1 MHAENP
7 VVLAAI
13 IAIGIG
19 AHNFGEGLAI
29 GASAAS
35 GATAIALALIV
46 GFGLHNATEGFG
58 VAAPLVGRVVPT
70 WAQIGLAGL
79 IAGGPTFIG
88 TIVGYTF
95 LLADALRALSRDC
108 GRRAGLRH
116 RRAVEYAAQ
125 DGPDRVGDDH
135 DVRGVSD
142 CAGDRTLSR
151 YERRLGMVFGIV
163 LAVTLAGPLDGIA
176 ARPQFAHA
184 IVAAEVY
191 DLDAKRPLYARNAGT
206 LMEAAST
213 TKLLTNG
220 TSLALLGPNFRWT
233 TPVYRTGPI
242 DAAGTLHGDLVLVA
256 SGDPNLS
263 QRIQSDGSLAF
274 ENEDHSY
281 DGSYETRAVPG
292 DPLAVLRDLAAQ
304 VVRAGIKQIDGGVVV
319 DASLFA
325 DQGPEGGTGA
335 ILSPIVVNDNLV
347 DVTVTPGTNAG
358 DPTTISVS
366 PETPYVSFVN
376 QSKTSA
382 AGTEPTVNLGGRDKS
397 NADGS
402 HTVTITGTMPAG
414 RSILFAY
421 RVPEPQRFAQEAF
434 TVALRDAGVTVNAP
448 SSTAA
453 FDHATASA
461 AYTAADLVARHVSPP
476 LSEDVYLTLKVSDNL
491 QCRLDA
497 VYVGLCDRREDGS
510 LEGGLRARA
519 SAARCGGA
527 RSTRRVATRRPWQLR
542 LLYAALHGELSRMGC
557 PSTVVPV
564 AVACVADPR
573 RRRHALQYSKRLG
586 SRR

>member
-1 MHAENP
+1 
-7 VVLAAI
+7 
-13 IAIGIG
+13 
-19 AHNFGEGLAI
+19 
-29 GASAAS
+29 
-35 GATAIALALIV
+35 
-46 GFGLHNATEGFG
+46 
-58 VAAPLVGRVVPT
+58 
-70 WAQIGLAGL
+70 
-79 IAGGPTFIG
+79 
-88 TIVGYTF
+88 
-95 LLADALRALSRDC
+95 
-108 GRRAGLRH
+108 
-116 RRAVEYAAQ
+116 
-125 DGPDRVGDDH
+125 
-135 DVRGVSD
+135 
-142 CAGDRTLSR
+142 
-151 YERRLGMVFGIV
+151 MVFGIV
-163 LAVTLAGPLDGIA
+163 LAVTLAGALDGIA

-191 DLDAKRPLYARNAGT
+191 DLDAKRSLYARNAGI

-242 DAAGTLHGDLVLVA
+242 DAGGTLHGDLVLVA

-382 AGTEPTVNLGGRDKS
+382 AGTEPTINLGGRDKT

-491 QCRLDA
+491 HAGLMPYMWAYVTGVKTELLKAGFAREHLLLAAAGLDLRGA
-497 VYVGLCDRREDGS
+497 SQQDGLGSFAFFTPRFMVSYLAWVARQPWYPSLWRALPVLGVDGT
-510 LEGGLRARA
+510 LFNIQNG
-519 SAARCGGA
+519 SAAAGKVHAKTGTWDVGNLLDNGVLISKGLA
-527 RSTRRVATRRPWQLR
+527 GYMTTRHGRHIAFAFYINRMAGKQSVDLTKDASH
-542 LLYAALHGELSRMGC
+542 YAGQTLGEMASDVYSAL
-557 PSTVVPV
+557 
-564 AVACVADPR
+564 
-573 RRRHALQYSKRLG
+573 
-586 SRR
+586 